1 MEEMHDQSQERLSPD
16 PPYYYRRRLGLREFI
31 TAAGVA
37 IASGALGFYIA
48 RLFLQRT
55 PLVPPDRPLLPKP
68 ETALKQERALSE
80 GG

>member
-1 MEEMHDQSQERLSPD
+1 MHHQSQERLSPD
-16 PPYYYRRRLGLREFI
+16 PPYYYRRRLRLRELI
-31 TAAGVA
+31 PAAGVA
-37 IASGALGFYIA
+37 LAAAALGFYIA

-55 PLVPPDRPLLPKP
+55 PLVPSDRPLLPKP